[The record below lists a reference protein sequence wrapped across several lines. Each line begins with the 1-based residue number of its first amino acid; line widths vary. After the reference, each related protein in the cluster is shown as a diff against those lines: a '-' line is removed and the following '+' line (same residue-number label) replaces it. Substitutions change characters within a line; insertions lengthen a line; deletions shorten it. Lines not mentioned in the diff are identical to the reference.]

1 MRWPLA
7 GLEENATANAVAW
20 AVPTDDD
27 PPICNTCGKPLREGE
42 PRFRTP
48 DGESHVRCHEGPR
61 VLVVEDD
68 SVLLELIV
76 DVVRRV
82 GYITDHAAN
91 GEEAL
96 RQLPVHA
103 YDLILCDLQ
112 MPTMDGPAF
121 YREIQQRFPDAV
133 SRIVFMTAHQNLD
146 EFVPFLKEVRAQ
158 VLQKPF
164 GIDDLRST
172 VARMVGP
179 PSPRGPS
186 RPTR

>member
-1 MRWPLA
+1 M
-7 GLEENATANAVAW
+7 
-20 AVPTDDD
+20 PTDDD
-27 PPICNTCGKPLREGE
+27 PPICNTCGEPLREGE

-96 RQLPVHA
+96 RQLPAHA

-121 YREIQQRFPDAV
+121 YREVQQRFPDAA

-146 EFVPFLKEVRAQ
+146 EFVPFLKEVRAP